1 MKINFISKFLL
12 AVVLALNGFAPAA
25 FSQNEVN
32 GDAEQKRA
40 AEWVAALKLDDA
52 TKAARVTEVVTTH
65 LKAVRDWHNSHSAT
79 NVPAGINPVTGKK
92 LNEIDR
98 AVIADSTI
106 PKSVHEHL
114 MAGLRQD
121 LSEAQVAAV
130 LDKYTVGKVAFTMS
144 GYRGI
149 VTNMTPNEE
158 EFIMEQ
164 LTQAREEAVDYKNM
178 KEISVIFKIHKTQI
192 ETWLNEHGRD
202 WKTLYKN
209 FVNGL
214 KAQKTATGV
223 EANSVPAAE

>member
-1 MKINFISKFLL
+1 MKINFISKLSL
-12 AVVLALNGFAPAA
+12 TVLLALNGFSPAA
-25 FSQNEVN
+25 FSQNESAA
-32 GDAEQKRA
+32 DAEHKRA
-40 AEWVAALKLDDA
+40 TELVAALKLDDA

-65 LKAVRDWHNSHSAT
+65 LTAVRDWHNSHSPT

-92 LNEIDR
+92 LSDLDR
-98 AVIADSTI
+98 QVIADSTL
-106 PKSVHEHL
+106 PKSVHENL

-121 LSEAQVAAV
+121 LTDAQVAAV
-130 LDKYTVGKVAFTMS
+130 LDKYTVGKVAFTLS

-149 VTNMTPNEE
+149 VTNMTPDEE
-158 EFIMEQ
+158 KFIMEQ

-209 FVNGL
+209 YVNGL